1 MGHREPL
8 NAAER
13 FKKDDDG
20 LHVRERIVNRYA
32 HLGFDSIDPAD
43 LRGRFRWWGLYTQ
56 RRPGIG
62 GGKTGA
68 LEDEEIEAPYFM
80 MRVRIPGGQLS
91 ASQLRTVAG
100 IAKEYGRDLAD
111 ITDRQNVQ
119 YHWLSIEDVP
129 AIWQRL
135 EAVGLSSLQ
144 ACGDVPRNILGCP
157 VAGLDASEI
166 LDASE
171 VLRAT
176 EEVATTQPGF
186 TNLPRKYKTTISG
199 CTALCTA
206 HEVNDISF
214 VGVTG
219 PGGTPGF
226 DLWVGGGLSTNPM
239 LAQRLGVFVEPDQ
252 VPAVWAG
259 VTGLFRDYGYRRLR
273 SRARLKFLVADW
285 GTQRFREVLEKEYLA
300 GSLPDGPA
308 PVIPAAG
315 DRDHIGVH
323 QQRDGR
329 YYLGVAP
336 SVGRTSG
343 TLLWQVAD
351 LAEAYGSGRVRTTTQ
366 QKLLIL
372 DVPEDKVGEL
382 SEELAARDLL
392 VAPVGVPARHH
403 GLHRDRVLQARDRG
417 DKAAGRRPVRGA
429 GTPAARLR
437 HPDQHQR
444 QRLPQLVC
452 PVPGRRHRAQ
462 GLDHRRRRGVPGAPG
477 RLARHRPGIRP
488 QAARPEGD
496 RGRAAGLLR
505 AGAAQLP
512 VRPGRRRAVRDLGP
526 PRRRE
531 PAGMSTPGQ
540 HVPEGR
546 HRGAPGGRSPG
557 PARAAG
563 AVLLPVLRGRGPAAG
578 PAGGSWRCGACA
590 RSFELRFAGLSPG
603 GHTGTAP
610 AVDRTPP

>member
-1 MGHREPL
+1 MPPPTRRGQGQWALGHREPL

-20 LHVRERIVNRYA
+20 LNVRERIINRYA

-62 GGKTGA
+62 GGKTGSLDDA
-68 LEDEEIEAPYFM
+68 EIEAPHFM

-91 ASQLRTVAG
+91 AEQLRTVAG

-129 AIWQRL
+129 AIWERL
-135 EAVGLSSLQ
+135 ESVGLSSQQ

-157 VAGLDASEI
+157 VAGIDASEI
-166 LDASE
+166 LDASPM
-171 VLRAT
+171 LRAA
-176 EEVATTQPGF
+176 EEVATTHPGF
-186 TNLPRKYKTTISG
+186 TNLPRKYKTTVSG
-199 CTALCTA
+199 CASLCTA
-206 HEVNDISF
+206 HEINDISF

-252 VPAVWAG
+252 VPDVWAG

-285 GTQRFREVLEKEYLA
+285 GTERFREVLEKEYLGGA
-300 GSLPDGPA
+300 LPDGPA
-308 PVIPAAG
+308 PVIPPAG

-323 QQRDGR
+323 RQRDGR

-351 LAEAYGSGRVRTTTQ
+351 LAEAYGSGRVRTTAQ

-372 DVPEDKVGEL
+372 DVPEDRVTEL
-382 SEELAARDLL
+382 ADELAARDLL
-392 VAPVGVPARHH
+392 VAPSAFRRGTMACTGIEFCKLAIVETKQRAAD
-403 GLHRDRVLQARDRG
+403 LHRELERRLPGFDTPISINVNGCPNSCARFQVADIGLKGSIVDGGEGFQVHLGGSLGTDPAFGRKLRGLKVGADGLTDYVERVLGNYLADRADG
-417 DKAAGRRPVRGA
+417 EQFATWA
-429 GTPAARLR
+429 
-437 HPDQHQR
+437 
-444 QRLPQLVC
+444 
-452 PVPGRRHRAQ
+452 
-462 GLDHRRRRGVPGAPG
+462 
-477 RLARHRPGIRP
+477 
-488 QAARPEGD
+488 
-496 RGRAAGLLR
+496 
-505 AGAAQLP
+505 
-512 VRPGRRRAVRDLGP
+512 RRADER
-526 PRRRE
+526 
-531 PAGMSTPGQ
+531 
-540 HVPEGR
+540 
-546 HRGAPGGRSPG
+546 
-557 PARAAG
+557 
-563 AVLLPVLRGRGPAAG
+563 LLV
-578 PAGGSWRCGACA
+578 
-590 RSFELRFAGLSPG
+590 
-603 GHTGTAP
+603 
-610 AVDRTPP
+610 